1 VPSWL
6 SLWGLVTV
14 PFLLIW
20 TLLGILGIEVPFFL
34 YVPYVP
40 FEFVIGIW
48 LLVRGFREEAQVEV

>member
-1 VPSWL
+1 MPDWL

-20 TLLGILGIEVPFFL
+20 TVPAILEIEVPFFL

-48 LLVRGFREEAQVEV
+48 LLIKGFREGAEIEA